1 MASVW
6 AFVKEVDGA
15 PSSIG
20 LELVTKARDL
30 GDVTAIYV
38 GAAVEEAAAKL
49 GEHGAARIVHIDP
62 GDNLVGAP
70 VARLLSERA
79 SNNPP
84 DLILFGQA
92 YDDRDVAGRLAAR
105 LGASVISN
113 AIDVDLTDGAPGTR
127 HEIFGGTQVATAEF
141 TQGGPYIVLVRPK
154 SFIATASPAPTAEPE
169 VERLE
174 LPDVGKAGAR
184 ITGTHVEEREG
195 PKLEEAAIIVSG
207 GRGLGS
213 ADNYQ
218 MIEKL
223 GKVLGAATGATRA
236 IVDAGWVPY
245 AKQVGQTGKTVKPDV
260 YIAAGISGAMQHLV
274 GMKDSK
280 VIIAINKDADAPI
293 FSIADLG
300 VVGDVHKV
308 LPKLIEALESR

>member
-1 MASVW
+1 MASIWV
-6 AFVKEVDGA
+6 FVRETEGG

-20 LELVTKARDL
+20 LELLTKARDL

-38 GAAVEEAAAKL
+38 GAGSDSALARL
-49 GEHGAARIVHIDP
+49 GEFGVSKVVHIDP
-62 GDNLVGAP
+62 GDNLAGAP
-70 VARLLSERA
+70 VARVLSDLVS
-79 SNNPP
+79 SNSP

-92 YDDRDVAGRLAAR
+92 YDDRDVAGRLGAR
-105 LGASVISN
+105 LGAGVIAN
-113 AIDVDLTDGAPGTR
+113 AIEVDLAGGTASTT
-127 HEIFGGTQVATAEF
+127 HEIFGGTQLATAAF
-141 TQGGPYIVLVRPK
+141 TGAGPYIVVVRPK
-154 SFIATASPAPTAEPE
+154 SFTAAPSTSTTTPA
-169 VERLE
+169 VEKLD
-174 LPDVGKAGAR
+174 LPDVGKAAAR

-218 MIEKL
+218 LIERL
-223 GKVLGAATGATRA
+223 GKLLGAATGATRA

-245 AKQVGQTGKTVKPDV
+245 AKQVGQTGKTVKPDI

-280 VIIAINKDADAPI
+280 VIIAVNKDADAPI
-293 FSIADLG
+293 FTIADLG
-300 VVGDVHKV
+300 IVGDVHKV
-308 LPKLIEALESR
+308 LPKLIEALEKK

>member
-1 MASVW
+1 MASIW

-30 GDVTAIYV
+30 GEVTAIYV
-38 GAAVEEAAAKL
+38 GAGVDEASAKL

-79 SNNPP
+79 TENPP

-105 LGASVISN
+105 LGVGVISN
-113 AIDVDLTDGAPGTR
+113 AIDVELTDGVPETR

-154 SFIATASPAPTAEPE
+154 SFIATASPTPTAEPE

-174 LPDVGKAGAR
+174 LPDVGKAGAT

-223 GKVLGAATGATRA
+223 GKILGAATGATRA